1 MKKNNEMK
9 LHPVIEKALKTI
21 PNVKELVNDKPEL
34 GSFLTQLGNNLDD
47 AVKSIY
53 EAYGI
58 LDIVQKNLSTGK
70 YEESDGYMT
79 SETNSIEAVKKILYA
94 STDKVSDTADLM
106 HYVTMKKD

>member
-1 MKKNNEMK
+1 MKNNEMK
-9 LHPVIEKALKTI
+9 LNPLIEKELKTT

-53 EAYGI
+53 DAYGI
-58 LDIVQKNLSTGK
+58 LDILQKDLSTGK

-79 SETNSIEAVKKILYA
+79 SETNSIETVKKILYV

>member
-9 LHPVIEKALKTI
+9 LNPLIEKALKTI

-58 LDIVQKNLSTGK
+58 LNILQKDLSTGK

-94 STDKVSDTADLM
+94 STDKVSDTADLL